1 VSGIQL
7 SHHQLQLPE
16 KTWPFSE
23 EAFWG
28 RNISEGDQE
37 KYLSLAIS
45 EKELIR
51 RRNAWLEFISHPIP
65 TERRFTTTLLLI
77 FLKKKSLA
85 ASLSDK

>member
-1 VSGIQL
+1 MHFPGQ
-7 SHHQLQLPE
+7 QQA
-16 KTWPFSE
+16 KYTNE

-77 FLKKKSLA
+77 FLKKNH
-85 ASLSDK
+85 

>member
-1 VSGIQL
+1 MHFPGQ
-7 SHHQLQLPE
+7 QQA
-16 KTWPFSE
+16 KYTK
-23 EAFWG
+23 
-28 RNISEGDQE
+28 

-77 FLKKKSLA
+77 FLKKIISSQLI
-85 ASLSDK
+85 